1 MITVHSRD
9 TSESRYTSG
18 LSTTLVVLTQ
28 LEPVWRRP
36 LSVTVRFFSVMQA
49 ASFMQHS
56 LSACFCLAYVTV
68 DADYDIPLRE
78 TTYLQRTKLKPYFH
92 INTTIFQ
99 VQRKMTAQTTKKVS
113 DRPRMDRTERLRHRF
128 YEPLLL
134 LGMLNPRRN
143 GGHGQPTI
151 AFRNRNFISDWR
163 RFLDALAWFGDYQHG
178 GKTVTAVAAE
188 LLPAGVHFWVAST
201 YAESATLIQSTLRHL
216 SALRSASDDDRDA
229 IERIII
235 TQSVCSS
242 KDKIDN
248 YTRFLRLKLAAA
260 SSKLLPGVEEGT
272 LRELPGE

>member
-1 MITVHSRD
+1 MP
-9 TSESRYTSG
+9 
-18 LSTTLVVLTQ
+18 VVLTH
-28 LEPVWRRP
+28 LEPAWRRP
-36 LSVTVRFFSVMQA
+36 LFVTVRFFSVMQA
-49 ASFMQHS
+49 GSFMQHS
-56 LSACFCLAYVTV
+56 PSACDCLTYVTGNV
-68 DADYDIPLRE
+68 DYDMPHRE
-78 TTYLQRTKLKPYFH
+78 TIYVPRTKLKPYFH
-92 INTTIFQ
+92 INTTSFLAQ
-99 VQRKMTAQTTKKVS
+99 CKMTAQKTTKVS
-113 DRPRMDRTERLRHRF
+113 NRPRLDRTERLRHRF

-188 LLPAGVHFWVAST
+188 SLPAGVHFWVAST
-201 YAESATLIQSTLRHL
+201 HEKSAALIQSTLRHL

-229 IERIII
+229 IKRIII
-235 TQSVCSS
+235 AQSVCSS

-260 SSKLLPGVEEGT
+260 SSKSLPGVEEGT
-272 LRELPGE
+272 LRELSGE